1 MGILDFLQT
10 KGGLALLHFTQTILF
25 SLMVYIVSAEYIR
38 TKRDDLIY
46 KLVACISITAINIVT
61 TVFLVLESFYGIIL
75 SQKFAPLMMNAVFA
89 VIVLALA
96 RAFVYDHVEKKK
108 QFSRMIHIG
117 MLGAVIVYIV
127 LQIYWLMIFKEGMVF
142 TNSIIQLLYAVFFL
156 AVLFLSIYYILKF
169 RLTYKL
175 RLVVAFSSIV
185 IAQLVNIY
193 SSILHE
199 LPALLKIVKAS
210 APLFVPLMFGSV
222 LFKELIESVV
232 KMVDQLKRVLE
243 TERDLVMELIK
254 IGAELSSLSDELVK
268 NSLEGWQK
276 LSYVVERIHSQEES
290 TDNLLKMSQ
299 ATLREI
305 KGMSYEI
312 NTLDSIDEVINREI
326 EDGKHEREFDEEQK
340 YASET
345 LNRLSRLIS
354 EAGEEV
360 SSTGGLIDTLKK
372 SVGEISSSLVEIEEI
387 SDKTSMLALNA
398 SIEAARAGDHGMGF
412 AVVAD
417 GVSKLAEMS
426 QENTG
431 AVDRVLHEITAS
443 VEGLNSRFSGVVE
456 RISGSVNEIKK
467 LHNYFAD
474 YVIISS
480 MYEMLL
486 GKTSELNRKHE
497 RSSMTIYNE
506 MKTTEELLELNKN
519 YGVDVK
525 NAISNHIREIEAIAG
540 LSDVLKQLINNLNEK
555 INKVIEMAEEL
566 QEYAK

>member
-1 MGILDFLQT
+1 MGILDFLQS

-25 SLMVYIVSAEYIR
+25 SLMVYILSAEYFR
-38 TKRDDLIY
+38 TRRDDLIY
-46 KLVACISITAINIVT
+46 KLLACISITAINIVT
-61 TVFLVLESFYGIIL
+61 TLFLVLETFYGIVV
-75 SQKFAPLMMNAVFA
+75 SQKYVPLMMNAIFA

-96 RAFVYDHVEKKK
+96 RAFIFDHVERKK
-108 QFSRMIHIG
+108 QFGRMIHSG
-117 MLGAVIVYIV
+117 MLGALIVYVI
-127 LQIYWLMIFKEGMVF
+127 LQIYWVMIFQEGMLF
-142 TNSIIQLLYAVFFL
+142 ANSIIQLLYAVFFL
-156 AVLFLSIYYILKF
+156 AVLFLSIYYIVKF
-169 RLTYKL
+169 RSTYKF
-175 RLVVAFSSIV
+175 RLVVAFASIV

-199 LPALLKIVKAS
+199 LPAVLKIVKAS
-210 APLFVPLMFGSV
+210 APLLVPLMFGSV
-222 LFKELIESVV
+222 VFKELIESVV
-232 KMVDQLKRVLE
+232 KMVEQLKRVLE

-290 TDNLLKMSQ
+290 TDDLLKMSQ
-299 ATLREI
+299 TTLQEI
-305 KGMSYEI
+305 KGMSDKI
-312 NTLDSIDEVINREI
+312 SVFDSIETIIGKEI
-326 EDGKHEREFDEEQK
+326 EDKGEETEFDEEQK
-340 YASET
+340 FASESLKR
-345 LNRLSRLIS
+345 LNRFIT
-354 EAGEEV
+354 EAGDGI
-360 SSTGGLIDTLKK
+360 SSTGSLIDNLKK
-372 SVGEISSSLVEIEEI
+372 SVDEISSSLGEIEEI

-431 AVDRVLHEITAS
+431 AVDRVLHKITDS

-467 LHNYFAD
+467 LNNYFSD
-474 YVIISS
+474 YITISR
-480 MYEMLL
+480 MYENLL
-486 GKTSELNRKHE
+486 GKTSELNRSHE

-506 MKTTEELLELNKN
+506 MKTSEELLELNRN

-540 LSDVLKQLINNLNEK
+540 LSDILKQLINNLNDK
-555 INKVIEMAEEL
+555 INQVIEMAEEL
-566 QEYAK
+566 QEYAE